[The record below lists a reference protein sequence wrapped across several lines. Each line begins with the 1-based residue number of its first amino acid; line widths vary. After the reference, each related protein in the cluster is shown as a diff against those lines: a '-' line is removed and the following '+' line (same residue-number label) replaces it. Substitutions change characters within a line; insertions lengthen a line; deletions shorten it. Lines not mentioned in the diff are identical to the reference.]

1 VVSGDI
7 GDHGRYVKETGSHIG
22 TKNRKVRWAV
32 PRWAYAPRLWRDLKR
47 ILNLRSLARVIFASA
62 IVCVAI
68 VLVCK
73 IALPNLAVQNLWP
86 MLFALPGILLA
97 VVAQIAILTLISPFV
112 TIRSDRLQYVHG
124 QNGFEIKS
132 KSIAWIQVSIFSD
145 SIKRIKIA
153 YTQQGKLRILKIGI
167 ASHISLEELF
177 GLFPLEPKVLD
188 ARGRWSAKKKAMT

>member
-1 VVSGDI
+1 
-7 GDHGRYVKETGSHIG
+7 
-22 TKNRKVRWAV
+22 
-32 PRWAYAPRLWRDLKR
+32 
-47 ILNLRSLARVIFASA
+47 
-62 IVCVAI
+62 
-68 VLVCK
+68 
-73 IALPNLAVQNLWP
+73 

-167 ASHISLEELF
+167 ASHISLEELL